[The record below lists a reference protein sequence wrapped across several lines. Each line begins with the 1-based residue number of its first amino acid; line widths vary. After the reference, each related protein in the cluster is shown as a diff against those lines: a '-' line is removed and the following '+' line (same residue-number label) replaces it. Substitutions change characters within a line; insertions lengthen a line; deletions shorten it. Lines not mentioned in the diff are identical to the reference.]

1 MCSLREHQAW
11 RQEAGMLALCC
22 SVSWADH
29 PFMEKLLESGSIAD
43 AAHISC
49 HSDGPVLRVKGALL
63 IVVQEQQVY
72 TGTLPDKLGHMATLC
87 YRAPWVLQGNLHSC
101 SQDTDLQ
108 KKNYHRIQRLFFQWL
123 NFTGN
128 KLLRF
133 FGGRGILVFSS
144 MSVALIACYNWSERR
159 WKIWTLGW
167 VSDKGLHFCEP
178 TVSQREQEVLV
189 SRVLCFLFLCIIG
202 AQRSYP
208 HCSWQCWKACEYY
221 LWIVLCLYSDGYLVL

>member
-11 RQEAGMLALCC
+11 RQEADAGPLLLCVLSRPSFHGEATRVWQHRRC
-22 SVSWADH
+22 ST
-29 PFMEKLLESGSIAD
+29 
-43 AAHISC
+43 HIIC

-101 SQDTDLQ
+101 SQDTDLW
-108 KKNYHRIQRLFFQWL
+108 KKNYHRIQRLFSQWL

-133 FGGRGILVFSS
+133 FWEGAFLCFHQCLWLWLLVITEVRGGGR
-144 MSVALIACYNWSERR
+144 SEN
-159 WKIWTLGW
+159 
-167 VSDKGLHFCEP
+167 
-178 TVSQREQEVLV
+178 
-189 SRVLCFLFLCIIG
+189 
-202 AQRSYP
+202 
-208 HCSWQCWKACEYY
+208 
-221 LWIVLCLYSDGYLVL
+221 